1 MNKEL
6 PNEKELLHLI
16 SEGDE
21 TAFARLFDRFKDDLY
36 YLTLSLTK
44 SAAAAEDVL
53 QEVFLKIWLNRKELP
68 SIDNFHGYL
77 VVMTR
82 RVILNQLRK
91 LERQKNRELTVQQ
104 SMPTEITDDAVDRLQ
119 AKQYD
124 SLLQSVLELIPT
136 QQAAVF
142 RLVKLRGLSREET
155 ASEMGLS
162 PETVK
167 KHLERAMKSIR
178 AMLLVRMED
187 ALLLMLAII
196 FKM

>member
-1 MNKEL
+1 MSKEL

-53 QEVFLKIWLNRKELP
+53 QEVFLKIWLNRKALP

-124 SLLQSVLELIPT
+124 SLLQSVLELIPA